1 MSQRSF
7 IGDGVASE
15 VWILVQDQ
23 LAEALK
29 LELHTLDPDGADLC
43 PPAGLSAFRRLL
55 ETSPRA
61 RTEIR
66 HERRQ
71 LIRRAGRTGG
81 LVVRRSRTGR
91 VRFAVP
97 IFAGGEHVATVT
109 GGGVLTEPYTVLQLD
124 AMAERFGLDREA
136 LAAAADRVPMATTDE
151 VAAAGRLIRTLL
163 EQLILNL
170 QLRERAEVAAER
182 LERLAQVGGLVAGG
196 LDILRVLDA
205 VTEAL
210 LHVTGGR
217 QAVVALI
224 DDDDGSLRIR
234 AGRGVDEQFMRLRL
248 RRDTGL
254 MGHVANTGEPLLI
267 DDMIADPRNAYGDL
281 DVEAGRRAMMCRPL
295 IYRDRVLGVMAVFH
309 PRIGRF
315 NQEDLRVLGLFA
327 DYAAS
332 AVRNAQLY
340 ERMRQ
345 AYRELGG
352 QTRRLQEAQEQLFHF
367 DRLAEVG
374 RLTGGAVHD
383 LRNTLGGIIGVAT
396 AIRDHLDSM
405 DREAMREMLAAIA
418 EEGLN
423 MRRTLEAVRQYAK
436 PSHHGRGTH
445 PLREMIDDAVRLLQF
460 DPAFA
465 DLPIEVECADGLAVE
480 VDRDRF
486 KQVLVNL
493 LRNGAEA
500 LEGLDDRVPLVRVA
514 VRGDGNRA
522 EVAVEDNGCGIA
534 PAELARIW
542 EPFYT
547 TKGSAGT
554 GLGLDN
560 VKAIIEA
567 DGGSI
572 DVVSTERVGT
582 VFTIR
587 LPLVEEGVEA

>member
-7 IGDGVASE
+7 LGDGVAGE
-15 VWILVQDQ
+15 VWILVQEQ
-23 LAEALK
+23 LADALK
-29 LELHTLDPDGADLC
+29 LELHTLDPEGVDLC

-55 ETSPRA
+55 DTSPRA
-61 RTEIR
+61 RNEIR

-71 LIRRAGRTGG
+71 LIRRAGKTGG

-109 GGGVLTEPYTVLQLD
+109 GGGVLTEPYTAEQLD
-124 AMAERFGLDREA
+124 AMAQRFGLDRAA
-136 LAAAADRVPMATTDE
+136 LAAAADGVPMATTDQ

-224 DDDDGSLRIR
+224 DDVDGSLRIR

-254 MGHVANTGEPLLI
+254 MGHVANSGEPLLI

-281 DVEAGRRAMMCRPL
+281 DVEAGRRSMMCRPL

-309 PRIGRF
+309 PKIGRF

-405 DREAMREMLAAIA
+405 DREEMREMLAAIA

-423 MRRTLEAVRQYAK
+423 MRQTLEAVRQYAK
-436 PSHHGRGTH
+436 PSHHGRGAH
-445 PLREMIDDAVRLLQF
+445 SLRAMIDDAVRLLQF

-465 DLPIEVECADGLAVE
+465 DLPIEVECADGLAVR

-500 LEGLDDRVPLVRVA
+500 LEGVDDRVPLVRVVA
-514 VRGDGNRA
+514 RREGEQA
-522 EVAVEDNGCGIA
+522 QVAVEDNGCGIA
-534 PAELARIW
+534 PGELARIW

-547 TKGSAGT
+547 TKGTAGT

-567 DGGSI
+567 DGGTI
-572 DVVSTERVGT
+572 DVASREQVGT

-587 LPLVEEGVEA
+587 LPLVGEGVEA